1 FLVLEES
8 TQSEAATT
16 GRAICVLPRG
26 AEEGQEIRLR
36 DRTFALQLGKP
47 VRFHLVSST
56 ADTPYK
62 AGDLIDPAAGD
73 FVRLPPIATVVQAEE
88 GGGREVPVQLSAS
101 LTEVG
106 TLEMRCVAVEDP
118 ARRWLL
124 EFQLRGEAQQEQAKR
139 PRHPRF
145 DRAVERIDRVF
156 GSRSQ
161 QIGPKEAKQ
170 LRTHLEQLLGP
181 RDSWDTPLLRDLFAI
196 LWERARR
203 RRRSADHE
211 RMWMNLSGYC
221 ARPGFGYPLDDWRV
235 EQLWSLFGQGVQYV
249 NERQVWAEWWTLWR
263 RVAGGLGEEA
273 QVRLLDDIAFYLQP
287 KGKTSSPR
295 PPGPKREG
303 HDDMVRLAAALE
315 RVPVERKI
323 EVGTWL
329 LERLEKPAENPQS
342 WWAVGRIG
350 ARQPFHGSVHS
361 VVPAE
366 VAVRWLERI
375 LSLDWKKIE
384 PAAFAAT
391 QVARMTGDR
400 WRDLPADIRA
410 RVAQRLEA
418 AHAPS
423 TWIAMV
429 REVQELDA
437 ADEQRVFGESLPLGL
452 KLVG

>member
-1 FLVLEES
+1 
-8 TQSEAATT
+8 
-16 GRAICVLPRG
+16 VLPRG
-26 AEEGQEIRLR
+26 TEEGQEIRLR
-36 DRTFALQLGKP
+36 DRSFALQLGKP

-56 ADTPYK
+56 ADTPHA
-62 AGDLIDPAAGD
+62 AGDLIELAENEV
-73 FVRLPPIATVVQAEE
+73 VRLPPIATVVQAAE
-88 GGGREVPVQLSAS
+88 GGGRREVPVQLSVL

-106 TLEMRCVAVEDP
+106 TLEMRCVAADDP
-118 ARRWLL
+118 AQRWLL
-124 EFQLRGEAQQEQAKR
+124 EFQLRGETQQAEAKR

-145 DRAVERIDRVF
+145 NAAVERIDRVF

-161 QIGPKEAKQ
+161 EVGPKEVKQ
-170 LRTHLEQLLGP
+170 LRTQLEHLLGP
-181 RDSWDTPLLRDLFAI
+181 RDSWDTPLLRDLFAV

-211 RMWMNLSGYC
+211 RTWMNLSGYC

-235 EQLWSLFGQGVQYV
+235 EQLWSLFEQGVQYV

-263 RVAGGLGEEA
+263 RVAGGLEAQA

-287 KGKTSSPR
+287 KGRSQYPR

-303 HDDMVRLAAALE
+303 YDDMVRLAAALE

-323 EVGTWL
+323 EVGAWL
-329 LERLEKPAENPQS
+329 LERLEKPGENQQS

-366 VAVRWLERI
+366 VAVSWLDRI
-375 LSLDWKKIE
+375 FSLDWRKVE

-391 QVARMTGDR
+391 QIARMTGDR
-400 WRDLPADIRA
+400 WRDLPADIRT
-410 RVAQRLEA
+410 RVAQRLES
-418 AHAPS
+418 AHAPGN
-423 TWIAMV
+423 WVAMV
-429 REVQELDA
+429 REVQELSA

-452 KLVG
+452 KLVR